1 SNNVNITA
9 GGHISLIAVNG
20 GKEIGSTVSV
30 DYANIIAKNG
40 DFNLNITGMKGS
52 PFNNA
57 TITANNISMN
67 GNITANDAVLM
78 TNTFLTA
85 KGDIKTD
92 LTSPT

>member
-1 SNNVNITA
+1 
-9 GGHISLIAVNG
+9 AVNG

-92 LTSPT
+92 LTS

>member
-1 SNNVNITA
+1 
-9 GGHISLIAVNG
+9 
-20 GKEIGSTVSV
+20 
-30 DYANIIAKNG
+30 
-40 DFNLNITGMKGS
+40 TGMKGS

-92 LTSPT
+92 LTSPTKGLWFRGNGGMTAAN